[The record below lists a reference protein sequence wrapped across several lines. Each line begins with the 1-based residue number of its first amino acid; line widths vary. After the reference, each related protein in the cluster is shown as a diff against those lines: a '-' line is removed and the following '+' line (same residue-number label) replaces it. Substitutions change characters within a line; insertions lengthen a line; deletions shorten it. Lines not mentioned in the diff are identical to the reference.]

1 MRTKKPTTIDGI
13 PASTSIA
20 GLIQPRARGG
30 ANSAVY
36 NAAASPSGVANNMA
50 MRVILSVPMMRGR
63 MLYFGTPEI
72 GCQVYGDWNGLLI
85 DAPST
90 VRHRSG
96 AASRAT

>member
-13 PASTSIA
+13 PARTSIA
-20 GLIQPRARGG
+20 GLIHSRTRGG

-36 NAAASPSGVANNMA
+36 NAAARPSGVANNMA
-50 MRVILSVPMMRGR
+50 IRVILSVPTMSGR
-63 MLYFGTPEI
+63 MLYFGMPEI
-72 GCQVYGDWNGLLI
+72 GCHVYGDWNGLLI

-90 VRHRSG
+90 LRHRSG